1 MNKNTLKSM
10 GALLT
15 GFLAVIILSL
25 GTDIVLHAT
34 GVFPPLGQPMVDAL
48 FLLATHCLRRRG
60 ELHRGAARA
69 RSAHDARPGAWRRGP
84 CREYFGRRGD
94 VEQGTGLR
102 APLVPPRTH
111 RAGDA
116 VRLGGR
122 QAPWDAVA
130 RTR

>member
-48 FLLATHCLRRRG
+48 FLLATAYRTVYG
-60 ELHRGAARA
+60 GAARA